1 MCGRFLSSQFR
12 SLYHVP
18 NESSVKDKHDLYLS
32 WRHAAWCHLCLNVP
46 FHCGAWWCITDL
58 CMLCRKLYIYIFLFW
73 LTGDKDTEI
82 SVRKNWVKRRCKEPF
97 CADLNLIA
105 VVCLCI
111 VMCLFYLADLWY
123 YVASFYARITNVCG
137 DWVRRHILLLRPQ
150 LDLSPAI
157 KVDFVMMFRVFMVW

>member
-1 MCGRFLSSQFR
+1 MNHLLKINMIYICPGGML
-12 SLYHVP
+12 
-18 NESSVKDKHDLYLS
+18 HDVISALMSHFIVVLGDVLQIF
-32 WRHAAWCHLCLNVP
+32 ACCVEN
-46 FHCGAWWCITDL
+46 
-58 CMLCRKLYIYIFLFW
+58 YIYIFLFW
-73 LTGDKDTEI
+73 LIGDKDTEI

-157 KVDFVMMFRVFMVW
+157 KVDFVMMFHVFMVW